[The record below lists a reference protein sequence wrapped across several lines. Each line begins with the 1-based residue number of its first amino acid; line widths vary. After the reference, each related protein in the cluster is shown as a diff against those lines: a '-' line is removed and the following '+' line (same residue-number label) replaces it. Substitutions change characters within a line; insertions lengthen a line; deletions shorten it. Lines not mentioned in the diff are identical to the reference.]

1 MMNPDLLD
9 YKFSEDSAK
18 SQDLEFVF
26 LEESGPREEKCA
38 SVDFTAT
45 YKQFT
50 LSANLLFS
58 PIKTS

>member
-26 LEESGPREEKCA
+26 LEESGPRGEKCT
-38 SVDFTAT
+38 SVDFIAT